1 MTRKITRF
9 LAKKKLGSRDVLY
22 LGNLN
27 AKRDWGH
34 AKDYTEMQWRILQ
47 QKKPDYVIATG
58 EAHSVREF
66 INIASKYLGIKI
78 YWKGKGFNEVGY
90 IKDNKNKNKTII
102 KIDKNYFRPNEVNYL
117 KGNAKKAFRDLNF
130 KPKYSFRDLV
140 KEMLESDLKK
150 AQKELLK

>member
-1 MTRKITRF
+1 
-9 LAKKKLGSRDVLY
+9 
-22 LGNLN
+22 
-27 AKRDWGH
+27 
-34 AKDYTEMQWRILQ
+34 MQSQ
-47 QKKPDYVIATG
+47 
-58 EAHSVREF
+58 AHSVREL